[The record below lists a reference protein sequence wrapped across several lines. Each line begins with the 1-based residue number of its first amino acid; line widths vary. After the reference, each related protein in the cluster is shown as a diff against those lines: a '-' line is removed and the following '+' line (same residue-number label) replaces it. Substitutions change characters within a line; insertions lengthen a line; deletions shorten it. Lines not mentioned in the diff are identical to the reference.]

1 MTGCFVTFEG
11 GEGSGKSTNLR
22 ILAEALEVMGHTV
35 VTTREPGGSNG
46 AELVRRLLVEGAAD
60 RWDEVTEALLHCAAR
75 RDHVT
80 RLIRPALDRGDWVIS
95 DRFADSTMAYQGYG
109 HGLGRKMIENLHRL
123 TIGDLKPNLTLILDL
138 PIETGLSRAG
148 TRGGNE
154 TRYERMDG
162 GFHQRLR
169 DGFLDIAARE
179 SDRCIVI
186 DATQKIDSVQHAIQQ
201 AVADR
206 LGVHWT

>member
-22 ILAEALEVMGHTV
+22 ILSEALEVMGHTV

-109 HGLGRKMIENLHRL
+109 HGLGRKMIEKLHRY

-138 PIETGLSRAG
+138 PVEAGLSRAE

-154 TRYERMDG
+154 NRYERMDG

-186 DATQKIDSVQHAIQQ
+186 DAAQEIDSVQQAIRQ

-206 LGVHWT
+206 LGVRWT

>member
-22 ILAEALEVMGHTV
+22 ILSEALEVMGHTV

-109 HGLGRKMIENLHRL
+109 HGLGRKMIENLNRL

-179 SDRCIVI
+179 PDRCFVI
-186 DATQKIDSVQHAIQQ
+186 DATQKIDSVQRTIQQ
-201 AVADR
+201 TIADR

>member
-11 GEGSGKSTNLR
+11 GEGSGKSTNLG
-22 ILAEALEVMGHTV
+22 ILAEALEKIGHTV
-35 VTTREPGGSNG
+35 VTTREPGGSKG
-46 AELVRRLLVEGAAD
+46 AEQVRRLLVEGTAD

-75 RDHVT
+75 RAHVP

-95 DRFADSTMAYQGYG
+95 ARFADSTMAYQGYG
-109 HGLGRKMIENLHRL
+109 HGLGRKMIEKLHRY

-138 PIETGLSRAG
+138 PVETGLSRAG

-179 SDRCIVI
+179 SERCIVI
-186 DATQKIDSVQHAIQQ
+186 DAAQEIDSVQQAIRQ

-206 LGVHWT
+206 LCVRWP

>member
-1 MTGCFVTFEG
+1 MRSRCVGCWSKEQ
-11 GEGSGKSTNLR
+11 R
-22 ILAEALEVMGHTV
+22 IV
-35 VTTREPGGSNG
+35 
-46 AELVRRLLVEGAAD
+46 
-60 RWDEVTEALLHCAAR
+60 
-75 RDHVT
+75 
-80 RLIRPALDRGDWVIS
+80 
-95 DRFADSTMAYQGYG
+95 
-109 HGLGRKMIENLHRL
+109 
-123 TIGDLKPNLTLILDL
+123 LTLILDL
-138 PIETGLSRAG
+138 PVETGLSRAG

-186 DATQKIDSVQHAIQQ
+186 DAAQEIDSVQQAIRQ

-206 LGVHWT
+206 LGVRWT

>member
-11 GEGSGKSTNLR
+11 GEGSGKSTNLG
-22 ILAEALEVMGHTV
+22 ILAEALEKIGHTV
-35 VTTREPGGSNG
+35 VTTREPGGSKG
-46 AELVRRLLVEGAAD
+46 AEQVRRLLVEGTAD

-109 HGLGRKMIENLHRL
+109 HGLGRKMIEKLHRY

-138 PIETGLSRAG
+138 PVETGLSRAR

-186 DATQKIDSVQHAIQQ
+186 DAAQEINSVQQAIRQ

>member
-11 GEGSGKSTNLR
+11 GEGSGKSTNLG
-22 ILAEALEVMGHTV
+22 ILAEALEKIGHTV
-35 VTTREPGGSNG
+35 VTTREPGGSKG
-46 AELVRRLLVEGAAD
+46 AEQVRRLLVEGTAD

-109 HGLGRKMIENLHRL
+109 HGLGRKMIEKLHRY

-138 PIETGLSRAG
+138 PVETGLSRAG
-148 TRGGNE
+148 TRGGDE

-186 DATQKIDSVQHAIQQ
+186 DAAQEIDSVQQAIRQ

-206 LGVHWT
+206 LGVRWT

>member
-1 MTGCFVTFEG
+1 MTGRFVTFEG

>member
-11 GEGSGKSTNLR
+11 GEGSGKSTNLG
-22 ILAEALEVMGHTV
+22 ILAEALEKIGHTV
-35 VTTREPGGSNG
+35 VTTREPGGSKG
-46 AELVRRLLVEGAAD
+46 AEQVRRLLVEGTAD
-60 RWDEVTEALLHCAAR
+60 RWDAVTEALLHCAAR

-109 HGLGRKMIENLHRL
+109 HGLGRKMIEKLHRY

-138 PIETGLSRAG
+138 PVETGLSRAG
-148 TRGGNE
+148 TRGGDE

-186 DATQKIDSVQHAIQQ
+186 DAAQEIDSVQQAIRQ

-206 LGVHWT
+206 LGVRWT

>member
-11 GEGSGKSTNLR
+11 GEGSGKSTNLG
-22 ILAEALEVMGHTV
+22 ILAEALEKIGHTV
-35 VTTREPGGSNG
+35 VTTREPGGSKG
-46 AELVRRLLVEGAAD
+46 AEQVRRLLVEGTAD

-109 HGLGRKMIENLHRL
+109 HGLGRKMIEKLHRY

-138 PIETGLSRAG
+138 PVETGLSRAG

-186 DATQKIDSVQHAIQQ
+186 DAAQEIDSVQQAIRQ

-206 LGVHWT
+206 LGVRWT

>member
-11 GEGSGKSTNLR
+11 GEGSGKSTNLG
-22 ILAEALEVMGHTV
+22 ILAEALEKIGHTV
-35 VTTREPGGSNG
+35 VTTREPGGSKG
-46 AELVRRLLVEGAAD
+46 AEQVRRLLVEGTAD

-80 RLIRPALDRGDWVIS
+80 RLIRPALDRGDWGIS

-109 HGLGRKMIENLHRL
+109 HGLGRKMIEKLHRY

-138 PIETGLSRAG
+138 PVETGLSRAG

-154 TRYERMDG
+154 TRYERMDVE
-162 GFHQRLR
+162 FHQRLR

-179 SDRCIVI
+179 ADRCIVI
-186 DATQKIDSVQHAIQQ
+186 DAAQKIDIVQQAVRQ

>member
-11 GEGSGKSTNLR
+11 GEGSGKSTNLG
-22 ILAEALEVMGHTV
+22 ILAEALEKIGHTV
-35 VTTREPGGSNG
+35 VTTREPGGSKG
-46 AELVRRLLVEGAAD
+46 AEQVRRLLVEGTAD

-109 HGLGRKMIENLHRL
+109 HGLGRKMIEKLHRY

-138 PIETGLSRAG
+138 PVETGLSRAG
-148 TRGGNE
+148 TRGGDE
-154 TRYERMDG
+154 TRHERMDG

-186 DATQKIDSVQHAIQQ
+186 DAAQEIDSVQQAIRQ

-206 LGVHWT
+206 LGVRWT

>member
-11 GEGSGKSTNLR
+11 GEGSGKSTNLG
-22 ILAEALEVMGHTV
+22 ILAEALEKIGHTV
-35 VTTREPGGSNG
+35 VTTREPGGSKG
-46 AELVRRLLVEGAAD
+46 AEQVRRLLVEGTAD

-109 HGLGRKMIENLHRL
+109 HGLGRRMIEKLHRY

-138 PIETGLSRAG
+138 PVETGLSRAG
-148 TRGGNE
+148 TRGGSE

-186 DATQKIDSVQHAIQQ
+186 DAAQEIDSVQQAIRQ

-206 LGVHWT
+206 LGVRWT

>member
-109 HGLGRKMIENLHRL
+109 HGLGRKMIENLNRL

-186 DATQKIDSVQHAIQQ
+186 DATQEIDTVQRAIQQ

>member
-11 GEGSGKSTNLR
+11 GEGSGKSTNLG
-22 ILAEALEVMGHTV
+22 ILAEALEKIGHTV
-35 VTTREPGGSNG
+35 VTTREPGGSKG
-46 AELVRRLLVEGAAD
+46 AEQVRRLLVEGTAD

-109 HGLGRKMIENLHRL
+109 HGLGRKMIEKLHRY

-138 PIETGLSRAG
+138 PVKTGLSRAG

-186 DATQKIDSVQHAIQQ
+186 DAAQEIDSVQQAIRQ

-206 LGVHWT
+206 LGVRWT

>member
-11 GEGSGKSTNLR
+11 GEGSGKSTNLG
-22 ILAEALEVMGHTV
+22 ILAEALEKIGHTV
-35 VTTREPGGSNG
+35 VTTREPGGSKG
-46 AELVRRLLVEGAAD
+46 AEQVRSLLVEGTAD

-109 HGLGRKMIENLHRL
+109 HGLGRKMIEKLHRY

-138 PIETGLSRAG
+138 PVETGLSRAG

-169 DGFLDIAARE
+169 DGFLDIAAR
-179 SDRCIVI
+179 
-186 DATQKIDSVQHAIQQ
+186 
-201 AVADR
+201 
-206 LGVHWT
+206 

>member
-11 GEGSGKSTNLR
+11 GEGSGKSTNLG
-22 ILAEALEVMGHTV
+22 ILAEALEKIGHTV
-35 VTTREPGGSNG
+35 VTTREPGGSKG
-46 AELVRRLLVEGAAD
+46 AEQVRRLLVEGTAD

-109 HGLGRKMIENLHRL
+109 HGLGRKMIEKLHRY
-123 TIGDLKPNLTLILDL
+123 TIGDLKPNLTLIMDL
-138 PIETGLSRAG
+138 PVETGLSRAG

-186 DATQKIDSVQHAIQQ
+186 DAAQEIDSVQQAIRQ

-206 LGVHWT
+206 LGVRWT